1 MNLDRVTVF
10 GSPYSVYVRIV
21 RLALLEKGV
30 TYKLEPVDI
39 FADNGKSEAHLKR
52 HPFGKI
58 PAFSHNRLKVYE
70 TSAITRYIDEA
81 FTGPALMPETPA
93 DRARA
98 NQIMSIIDNYGYRA
112 MVWGVY
118 VALNESK
125 NGVALGPN
133 YSKSIKVSQTVVD
146 QLEFFA
152 KPKSQF
158 LLGDEITLADLF
170 VTPVL
175 TYFMKTEAGRSMV
188 EDTHKLKKCWDNLQT
203 RPGYEEILST
213 D

>member
-10 GSPYSVYVRIV
+10 GSSYSVYVRIV
-21 RLALLEKGV
+21 RLTLLEKGV

-39 FADNGKSEAHLKR
+39 FAEDGKTDAHLKR

-58 PAFSHNRLKVYE
+58 PAFSHNRIKIYE

-98 NQIMSIIDNYGYRA
+98 NQMMSIIENYAYRA

-125 NGVALGPN
+125 NGVALGPD
-133 YSKSIKVSQTVVD
+133 YSKSIKISQTVVD
-146 QLEFFA
+146 QIEFLA

-158 LLGDEITLADLF
+158 LLGDSISLADLF
-170 VTPVL
+170 TVPVL
-175 TYFMKTEAGRSMV
+175 TYFMKTEAGRSMLD
-188 EDTHKLKKCWDNLQT
+188 DTHKLRKCWENVKDRT
-203 RPGYEEILST
+203 GYEEILKT
-213 D
+213 E